1 LTAAGSLGLHQQA
14 LLARSEQLIKDQL
27 ALQGRVVLG
36 QALSLFGV
44 LGSSLLGL
52 FAGVVAYQQGLLSGP
67 LMVMIALALM
77 GLNEAFSALPAAF
90 AQWGA
95 TCAAAA
101 RLNQQVAISGRLPH
115 AASPLAVPANLA
127 LSWQDVS
134 VTHAGLSGVQL
145 QLAAGE
151 RLALVG
157 PSGCGKSTLAALA
170 ARLLDPDA
178 GAVCVAGVPLTA
190 LALEAWR
197 GHIAYLTQETE
208 LLHGSI
214 ADNLLLGRPDASDA
228 QLWWALDMVDL
239 ADTVEGTANGLNTW
253 VGETG
258 KQLSG
263 GEGRRLAL
271 ARVLLRDAP
280 LVILDEPFSGLDEA
294 TRERIKPRINAWLQG
309 RSALLL
315 GHSEA
320 ALPQADRL
328 LSWQQL
334 PRA

>member
-1 LTAAGSLGLHQQA
+1 
-14 LLARSEQLIKDQL
+14 
-27 ALQGRVVLG
+27 
-36 QALSLFGV
+36 
-44 LGSSLLGL
+44 
-52 FAGVVAYQQGLLSGP
+52 
-67 LMVMIALALM
+67 M
-77 GLNEAFSALPAAF
+77 
-90 AQWGA
+90 
-95 TCAAAA
+95 
-101 RLNQQVAISGRLPH
+101 
-115 AASPLAVPANLA
+115 
-127 LSWQDVS
+127 
-134 VTHAGLSGVQL
+134 
-145 QLAAGE
+145 
-151 RLALVG
+151 
-157 PSGCGKSTLAALA
+157 
-170 ARLLDPDA
+170 
-178 GAVCVAGVPLTA
+178 CVAGVPLTA
-190 LALEAWR
+190 LALDAWR
-197 GHIAYLTQETE
+197 GQIAYLTQETE